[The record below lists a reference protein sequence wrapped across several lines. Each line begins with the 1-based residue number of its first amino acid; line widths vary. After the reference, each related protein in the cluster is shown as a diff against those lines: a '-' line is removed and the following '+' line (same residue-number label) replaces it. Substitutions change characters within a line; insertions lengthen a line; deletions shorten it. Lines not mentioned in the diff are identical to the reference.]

1 MPIGQHWFRKSDM
14 YFKVYVPKCPVR
26 YLMRQLHLNS
36 RFCCI
41 YVKTISGCV
50 LWSLRM
56 YSFGTFQPTGYL
68 PCFLDFHMHV
78 IQGPLNTRSNRT
90 LYQLTFKWPTVNY
103 DFLWNY
109 PVFTLNESM
118 LPFSEISRS
127 VLSLFLFQ
135 WRFLVCLAPWIQK
148 LWIICQLQRFHDVDA
163 IMGALKKLSSSC
175 NCWDSVR
182 ESFPFRNTVC
192 LVLTY
197 HRRTGLSNT
206 SKENLPP
213 EEV

>member
-148 LWIICQLQRFHDVDA
+148 LWNHLSTTTFPWCRCHYGCTEKAFQFMQLLRFCPR
-163 IMGALKKLSSSC
+163 I
-175 NCWDSVR
+175 
-182 ESFPFRNTVC
+182 FPI
-192 LVLTY
+192 
-197 HRRTGLSNT
+197 
-206 SKENLPP
+206 P
-213 EEV
+213 